1 MKITIR
7 VDLKI
12 VGVHYTREIE
22 IYKTAPVPSAPY
34 AVRIIYEER
43 YERMTSHIASRFEDK
58 EKERWFN
65 NYEDAREYAK
75 KLLDEFKEKILRMLE
90 RQDIPKSAI
99 KIYYR

>member
-12 VGVHYTREIE
+12 VDVYYTREIE

-34 AVRIIYEER
+34 AVKIIDEER
-43 YERMTSHIASRFEDK
+43 YERITSHIANKFEDK

-75 KLLDEFKEKILRMLE
+75 KLLVEFKEKILRMLE